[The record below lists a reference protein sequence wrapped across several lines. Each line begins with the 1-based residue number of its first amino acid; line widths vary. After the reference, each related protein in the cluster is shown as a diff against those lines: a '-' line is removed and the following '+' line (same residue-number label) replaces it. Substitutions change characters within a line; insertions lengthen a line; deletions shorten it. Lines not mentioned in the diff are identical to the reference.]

1 MPLSIELL
9 AIAAILLFYT
19 AYKIG
24 VNNKWSQKANKGGK
38 TAKNA
43 KKSGIARKT
52 ASRTWPKIDLK
63 RLWVLEQA

>member
-9 AIAAILLFYT
+9 AIAAILLFLT
-19 AYKIG
+19 AYYIG
-24 VNNKWSQKANKGGK
+24 ANTKWSQKANKGGK

-52 ASRTWPKIDLK
+52 ASRT
-63 RLWVLEQA
+63 